1 MLQGVSERTM
11 CRAGPSPGAN
21 RPSLWFSC
29 TFPDLRKHTPRGS
42 AGMSA
47 LIRELAVSVFAL
59 TVAFGIGAFIV
70 FLAGGNP
77 LVAFSA
83 LTEGALGS
91 LQGLSET
98 GVKACPLL
106 ITGLA
111 IAVAFRTGVWN
122 IGAEG
127 QLLLGA
133 ITMAW
138 LGSRPWMSGWTA
150 PSAALAAGALAGALW
165 AAAAGVLKVRRNVN
179 EIISTIMLNFIAMGL
194 VSYLVHGPLMES
206 AGRYPQSEAIVEAMR
221 LPRLVP
227 SFRLHAGIV
236 LAVAAAAACHMLLF
250 RTVLGYQLQAVGW
263 NADAARLAGIRPERC
278 TLLALLASGALA
290 GLAGAIE
297 VSAVTY
303 RLYERFSPGYGFTAI
318 AVALLGRLHPL
329 AIALAAFLFG
339 ALEAGSSSMQ
349 RVAGVSSVLVDVIQ
363 ALVMFCLIAVE
374 RRSWWR
380 AAT

>member
-1 MLQGVSERTM
+1 MRI
-11 CRAGPSPGAN
+11 
-21 RPSLWFSC
+21 
-29 TFPDLRKHTPRGS
+29 S
-42 AGMSA
+42 AVFARYGMSLLA
-47 LIRELAVSVFAL
+47 RELAVSAFAL
-59 TVAFGIGAFIV
+59 LAALAISAIIV
-70 FLAGGNP
+70 LLAGSNP

-83 LTEGALGS
+83 LTEGAFGS

-127 QLLLGA
+127 QLLVGA
-133 ITMAW
+133 IAMAG
-138 LGSRPWMSGWTA
+138 LGSRSWAAAWAALPM
-150 PSAALAAGALAGALW
+150 ALAAGALGGAVWASLAGL
-165 AAAAGVLKVRRNVN
+165 LKVHRNVN
-179 EIISTIMLNFIAMGL
+179 EIISTIMLNFIALGL

-206 AGRYPQSEAIVEAMR
+206 AGRYPQSEAIAEAMR

-227 SFRLHAGIV
+227 SFRFHAGTA
-236 LAVAAAAACHMLLF
+236 LAVAAAAACYVFLF
-250 RTVLGYQLQAVGW
+250 WTVIGYQLQAVGW
-263 NADAARLAGIRPERC
+263 NADAARLAGIRPGRC
-278 TLLALLASGALA
+278 TLLALVASGALA

-297 VSAVTY
+297 VSAITY

-318 AVALLGRLHPL
+318 AVALLGRLHPFGV
-329 AIALAAFLFG
+329 ILAALLFG

-363 ALVMFCLIAVE
+363 AVVILCLITVE